1 MKTSIEIKQY
11 VEYFLKDNSS
21 SDNSPGNDSGK
32 PMIFRPLRVLGF
44 WVGESYF
51 LLSIVV
57 ETVRDSFPRA
67 IRGV

>member
-1 MKTSIEIKQY
+1 MA
-11 VEYFLKDNSS
+11 VNGLMCAAGG
-21 SDNSPGNDSGK
+21 SDDDFPILASLPGPNPGK